1 MIAPII
7 INVETH
13 TTVTP
18 SIGIGPTS
26 SPPVNSTFVT
36 ISKPVNDT
44 TGIVVQ
50 QPTNSTNTKLN
61 VRHY

>member
-1 MIAPII
+1 M
-7 INVETH
+7 INVEQQ

-26 SPPVNSTFVT
+26 SPPDNSTT
-36 ISKPVNDT
+36 IIKPINDT
-44 TGIVVQ
+44 TGIAVQ
-50 QPTNSTNTKLN
+50 QHTNSTNTKLN